1 MSNKR
6 AILVLIAAVAVALL
20 AFVGCL
26 FTGAADIAAGDVL
39 AALTG
44 GSGKPSVD
52 YIVMNTRLPAAITA
66 LLCGMALSIAGLLMQ
81 TTFDNPLAGPSIMG
95 ISSGASLGV
104 AIVML
109 AISTTASAWGQSAVL
124 AGALAGAL
132 GVLALL
138 TLLASAVRSAT
149 MLLIAGILIGYLT
162 SSGISLLNFFATRES
177 IHSYVIWGL
186 GSFSAVTM
194 DDIPLFAILVI
205 VPAMASLLYAK
216 TLNALLLGSRYA
228 ASVGVNVAAAR
239 RGLLLLS
246 GVLTAFATAWCGPI
260 GFIGIVVPHIARMAV
275 RSSDHRLLL
284 PASALI
290 GAAIGVLC
298 LWICVSP
305 GAVGILPV
313 NAVTP
318 IIGAPIILYIILKRR
333 SIFYFN

>member
-6 AILVLIAAVAVALL
+6 AILVLTAAVAVALL

-26 FTGAADIAAGDVL
+26 FTGAADIAAADVL
-39 AALTG
+39 AVLTG

-109 AISTTASAWGQSAVL
+109 ALTTTATAWSQSAVL

-177 IHSYVIWGL
+177 IHTYVIWGL
-186 GSFSAVTM
+186 GSFSGVTM
-194 DDIPLFAILVI
+194 DDIPLFAVLVI
-205 VPAMASLLYAK
+205 VPALASLLYVK

>member
-6 AILVLIAAVAVALL
+6 AVLVPITAVAVAVL

-109 AISTTASAWGQSAVL
+109 ALTTTATAWSQSAVL

-138 TLLASAVRSAT
+138 TMLASAVRSAT

-177 IHSYVIWGL
+177 IHTYVIWGL

-194 DDIPLFAILVI
+194 DDIPLFAVLVI
-205 VPAMASLLYAK
+205 LPALASFLYSK

-228 ASVGVNVAAAR
+228 ASVGVNVPAAR

-246 GVLTAFATAWCGPI
+246 GILTAFATAWCGPI

>member
-6 AILVLIAAVAVALL
+6 AIIVLLTAVAVAVL

-81 TTFDNPLAGPSIMG
+81 TTFDNPLVGPSIMG

-109 AISTTASAWGQSAVL
+109 ALTTTATAWSQSAVL

-177 IHSYVIWGL
+177 IHTYVIWGL
-186 GSFSAVTM
+186 GSFSGVTM

-205 VPAMASLLYAK
+205 VPALASLLYAK

>member
-109 AISTTASAWGQSAVL
+109 ALTTTATAWSQSAVL

-177 IHSYVIWGL
+177 IHTYVIWGL
-186 GSFSAVTM
+186 GSFSGVTM
-194 DDIPLFAILVI
+194 DDIPLFAVLVI
-205 VPAMASLLYAK
+205 VPALASLLYAK

-284 PASALI
+284 PATALI

>member
-6 AILVLIAAVAVALL
+6 ALTVIIVALVVAIT

-109 AISTTASAWGQSAVL
+109 ALTTTATAWSQSAVL

-177 IHSYVIWGL
+177 IHTYVIWGL
-186 GSFSAVTM
+186 GSFSGVTM
-194 DDIPLFAILVI
+194 DDIPLFAVLVI
-205 VPAMASLLYAK
+205 VPALASLLYAK

>member
-6 AILVLIAAVAVALL
+6 AVLVLITAVAVAVL

-109 AISTTASAWGQSAVL
+109 ALTTTATAWSQSAVL

-177 IHSYVIWGL
+177 IHTYVIWGL
-186 GSFSAVTM
+186 GSFSAVTI
-194 DDIPLFAILVI
+194 DDIPLFAVLVI
-205 VPAMASLLYAK
+205 LPALASFLYSK

-284 PASALI
+284 PATALI

>member
-109 AISTTASAWGQSAVL
+109 ALTTTATAWSQSAVL

-177 IHSYVIWGL
+177 IHTYVIWGL
-186 GSFSAVTM
+186 GSFSGVTM
-194 DDIPLFAILVI
+194 DDIPLFAVLVI
-205 VPAMASLLYAK
+205 VPALASLLYAK

>member
-6 AILVLIAAVAVALL
+6 AVLVLITAVAVAVL

-109 AISTTASAWGQSAVL
+109 ALTTTATAWSQSAVL

-138 TLLASAVRSAT
+138 TMLASAVRSAT

-186 GSFSAVTM
+186 GSFSAVTI

-205 VPAMASLLYAK
+205 VPALASLLYAK

-228 ASVGVNVAAAR
+228 ASVGVNVPAAR

-246 GVLTAFATAWCGPI
+246 GILTAFATAWCGPI

-284 PASALI
+284 PATALI

>member
-6 AILVLIAAVAVALL
+6 AVLVLITAVAVALL

-109 AISTTASAWGQSAVL
+109 ALTTTATAWSQSAVL

-186 GSFSAVTM
+186 GSFSGVTM
-194 DDIPLFAILVI
+194 DDIPLFAVLVI
-205 VPAMASLLYAK
+205 MPALASLLYAK

>member
-6 AILVLIAAVAVALL
+6 AVLVLITAVAVAVL

-109 AISTTASAWGQSAVL
+109 ALTTTATAWSQSAVL

-186 GSFSAVTM
+186 GSFSAVTI

>member
-6 AILVLIAAVAVALL
+6 AVLVLITAVAVALL

-109 AISTTASAWGQSAVL
+109 ALTTTATAWSQSAVL

-186 GSFSAVTM
+186 GSFSGVTM

-205 VPAMASLLYAK
+205 VPALASLLYAK

>member
-6 AILVLIAAVAVALL
+6 ALTVIIVALVVAIT

-109 AISTTASAWGQSAVL
+109 ALTTTATAWSQSAVL

-177 IHSYVIWGL
+177 IHTYVIWGL
-186 GSFSAVTM
+186 GSFSGVTM
-194 DDIPLFAILVI
+194 DDIPLFAVLVI
-205 VPAMASLLYAK
+205 VPALASLLYAK

-260 GFIGIVVPHIARMAV
+260 GFIGIVVPHIARMVV

>member
-6 AILVLIAAVAVALL
+6 AVLVLITAVAVAVL

-109 AISTTASAWGQSAVL
+109 ALTTTATAWSQSAVL

-177 IHSYVIWGL
+177 IHTYVIWGL
-186 GSFSAVTM
+186 GSFSGVTM

-284 PASALI
+284 PATALI

>member
-6 AILVLIAAVAVALL
+6 ALTVIIVALVVAIT

-26 FTGAADIAAGDVL
+26 FTGAANIAPADVI

-52 YIVMNTRLPAAITA
+52 FIVLNTRLTAAITA
-66 LLCGMALSIAGLLMQ
+66 LLCGLALSIAGLLMQ

-138 TLLASAVRSAT
+138 TLLASAVRSAV

-177 IHSYVIWGL
+177 IHTYVIWGL
-186 GSFSAVTM
+186 GSFSGVTM
-194 DDIPLFAILVI
+194 DDIPLFAVLVI
-205 VPAMASLLYAK
+205 VPALASLLYAK

>member
-6 AILVLIAAVAVALL
+6 AVLVLITAVAVAVL

-109 AISTTASAWGQSAVL
+109 ALTTTATAWSQSAVL

-138 TLLASAVRSAT
+138 TLLASAVRSAV

-194 DDIPLFAILVI
+194 DDIPLFAVLVI

-290 GAAIGVLC
+290 GAAIGELC